1 MMIID
6 NWINENK
13 EKLFNE
19 IRTQRSEIIVNLN
32 QFPITEYMKLVEYK
46 TKLDVIE
53 YLLIKED

>member
-1 MMIID
+1 MMSID

>member
-1 MMIID
+1 MIID

>member
-1 MMIID
+1 MSID
-6 NWINENK
+6 NWINESK

-19 IRTQRSEIIVNLN
+19 IRNQRSEIIVNVN

>member
-1 MMIID
+1 MSID